1 VSSFQ
6 ESTKGYTSSTKESA
20 EVIIDEQHY
29 SHSTTANIILE
40 DSEDKED
47 QLHEM
52 PVVYGALLA
61 TQEREEVIRR
71 TMEMEGEL

>member
-1 VSSFQ
+1 MSSFQ
-6 ESTKGYTSSTKESA
+6 ESTKGYTSSTMESA

-40 DSEDKED
+40 DSEDEED
-47 QLHEM
+47 QLLEM

-61 TQEREEVIRR
+61 TQERE
-71 TMEMEGEL
+71 

>member
-1 VSSFQ
+1 M
-6 ESTKGYTSSTKESA
+6 ESV

-40 DSEDKED
+40 DSEDE
-47 QLHEM
+47 
-52 PVVYGALLA
+52 VVYGTLLA